1 MGKISNPHFSRL
13 RRRFHVVLED
23 DVFGLARRE
32 IGSMAGG
39 GQSLKLIYQVW
50 SIPVFLGI
58 FWHFRG
64 KTVGKKLTCDSWS
77 WLIIVVTHYSCQNNC
92 YPATSHVWTMP
103 VAASPWS
110 VPTRCAAQITP
121 SDKSFN
127 NSSVYFTSSARH
139 TNMKK
144 KQSATWDN
152 LRFSPSCDKSINDY
166 DHIRCPTS
174 PSLSSSRQM
183 VRPTTL

>member
-1 MGKISNPHFSRL
+1 MYSASPGVK
-13 RRRFHVVLED
+13 
-23 DVFGLARRE
+23 LALWLGE
-32 IGSMAGG
+32 V
-39 GQSLKLIYQVW
+39 QSLKLIYQVW

-77 WLIIVVTHYSCQNNC
+77 WLIIVVTHYSCQNIV
-92 YPATSHVWTMP
+92 ATQLPPMFRTMP

-110 VPTRCAAQITP
+110 VPTHVVLH
-121 SDKSFN
+121 KSHQ
-127 NSSVYFTSSARH
+127 VTSHSIIQVCISPLPRG
-139 TNMKK
+139 TLTWK

-152 LRFSPSCDKSINDY
+152 LRFSPSSCDKSINDY